1 MSENKDT
8 ARTSASGEE
17 ALPCAHPPTTGVAP
31 AESGPL
37 LNAGRRSTAGSPRR
51 AALDEPNLPILLTIA
66 EFAALIGRS
75 EKSVRHRI
83 VRQQIP
89 GVVRIGRSVYLRR
102 AEVLRFLAEG
112 RGPSPEGSR

>member
-1 MSENKDT
+1 MSENNDA

-17 ALPCAHPPTTGVAP
+17 ALPCAHPPTTGVAR

-37 LNAGRRSTAGSPRR
+37 LNGGRRSTAGSPRR
-51 AALDEPNLPILLTIA
+51 AALEEPNLPILLTIA